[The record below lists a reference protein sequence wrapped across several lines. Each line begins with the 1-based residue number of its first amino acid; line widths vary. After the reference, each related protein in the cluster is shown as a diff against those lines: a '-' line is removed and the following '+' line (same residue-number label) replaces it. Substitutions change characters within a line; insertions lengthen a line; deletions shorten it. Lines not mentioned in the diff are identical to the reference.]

1 MISGS
6 AKNEAMITWER
17 CYLTA
22 NIMAK
27 KMAVKKASIKILVST
42 KSSRKG
48 VRTSR
53 DIIKTSR
60 IRNRL

>member
-1 MISGS
+1 MTNGS

-17 CYLTA
+17 FDLTA

-27 KMAVKKASIKILVST
+27 KMAVKKASIRILVSI

-48 VRTSR
+48 ARTSR

>member
-17 CYLTA
+17 FDLTA

-27 KMAVKKASIKILVST
+27 KMAVKKASIRILVST

-53 DIIKTSR
+53 DRIKTSK